1 MPRFTQSRAA
11 AAAASCPAVS
21 VLLLSLLPTAPVAV
35 ELFTASARLGQH
47 PPKAAIGGVPPTI
60 MNAVSVANRDA
71 ATGEP
76 RSIMDEIND
85 MGKNLCKEKPDA
97 PQCKMFKEKKEEEE
111 EEEEEEDY
119 EETTTPP
126 TTTSASTTTNIATTE
141 APSTMATTPA
151 TTSLSPTTAAST
163 KDCRLVTNGEGGI
176 PAGTLCVIPFTYQG
190 EEYDGCVGTGY
201 GGHGFCSTGSYR
213 LEERGQWGGCAA
225 QDQACG
231 KTSVEA
237 RPAPPAAAAAESS
250 APASSVS
257 DHNKH
262 ADGKNW
268 RNWGDRETTTRTTTT
283 MTTMSAKPVKVQR
296 WGDGLRGSGTGPA
309 AAL

>member
-1 MPRFTQSRAA
+1 
-11 AAAASCPAVS
+11 
-21 VLLLSLLPTAPVAV
+21 
-35 ELFTASARLGQH
+35 
-47 PPKAAIGGVPPTI
+47 
-60 MNAVSVANRDA
+60 
-71 ATGEP
+71 
-76 RSIMDEIND
+76 MDEIND
-85 MGKNLCKEKPDA
+85 MGKDLCKEKPDA

-111 EEEEEEDY
+111 EEEDY
-119 EETTTPP
+119 EETTTSP
-126 TTTSASTTTNIATTE
+126 TTTSASTTTTIATTV
-141 APSTMATTPA
+141 APSTTATP
-151 TTSLSPTTAAST
+151 SLSPTTAAST
-163 KDCRLVTNGEGGI
+163 KDCRLVTNGEGGV
-176 PAGTLCVIPFTYQG
+176 PADTLCVIPFTYQG

-225 QDQACG
+225 RDQACG
-231 KTSVEA
+231 KTSAEA

-268 RNWGDRETTTRTTTT
+268 RNWGDRETTTKTTTTMTTTT

-309 AAL
+309 AA